1 VSTPATH
8 TTEELAPVYE
18 GELDGATFED
28 YLADLEELA
37 DVQRVLVKESAEAR
51 AEGTPLSLD
60 QARMLLLTGTVR
72 GVQIRY
78 RHESIDWIDTLVR
91 GTDAIRLLRVEAP
104 SSFEAPSAL
113 ERLGGAALDALSS
126 SSDGKRRLPVP
137 A

>member
-1 VSTPATH
+1 MSAPTTDTTH
-8 TTEELAPVYE
+8 ELAPVYE

-37 DVQRVLVKESAEAR
+37 DVHRVLVKESAEVR
-51 AEGTPLSLD
+51 GEGTSLSLD
-60 QARMLLLTGTVR
+60 QARMLLLTGAVR

-78 RHESIDWIDTLVR
+78 RHESIDWVDTLVR

-104 SSFEAPSAL
+104 SSFEAPPAL
-113 ERLGGAALDALSS
+113 ERLRRAAIDALSPS
-126 SSDGKRRLPVP
+126 CDGKRRLPVL